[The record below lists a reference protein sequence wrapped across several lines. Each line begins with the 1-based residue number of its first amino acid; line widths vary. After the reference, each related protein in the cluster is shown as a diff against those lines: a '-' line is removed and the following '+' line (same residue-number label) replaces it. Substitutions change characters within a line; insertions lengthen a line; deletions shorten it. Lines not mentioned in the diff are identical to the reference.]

1 MWMTPS
7 RGRSAATRGAA
18 LAVLLGVMGLAGCS
32 GGSSAPREV
41 APAAVAVSAP
51 AGRDAAPALAG
62 TQSCRKCHERFYT
75 LWSTSHHGTA
85 MQAVTADF
93 VREKLTPPTADVTV
107 RGVSYRAVLDDGKA
121 PYVRARGPGGEGRHP
136 IVHAMGG
143 KNVYYFLTPLE
154 RGRLQV
160 LPVAYDVH
168 KRAWY
173 DTAASGMRH
182 FEGVREQEV
191 HWTDREF
198 TFNTSCHGCHVS
210 QMATNF
216 DLASDTYRTT
226 WAEPGINCETCHGPA
241 SRHVALMDARNPG
254 DALPED
260 VGLVKLG
267 AGATV
272 AQNNAACASCH
283 AKATFLTAAFAPG
296 ESFFDHFGLVTLEH
310 PDYYP
315 DGRDLGENYTQTSWL
330 MSACAKGGE
339 LSCLHCHTSSG
350 RNRFAAPGA
359 ANQACLPC
367 HKPLVDDPTAHSRH
381 AAGTKGNEC
390 VSCHMPTTRFAAMSR
405 SDHSMRPPAPAASL
419 RFKSPNACNLCH
431 AEKDAAWADEWARK
445 WYGPDYQEPI
455 LAQGDLIDAGRRQDW
470 SKLDGILD
478 YLRGP
483 GRDPVVAASLAN
495 LLDPS
500 DDERKW
506 PVLEGLL
513 DDPSPLVRAAAIDR
527 FDGRADPPALD
538 RLVKAAA
545 DPARLVRI
553 RAAEG
558 LAGVPRA
565 ELPPEGLAA
574 VEAATA
580 ELEAS
585 LRSRPDDAHA
595 HATLADLHMRRGQ
608 VPQAIAE
615 YDLSLKMFPQ
625 NVPALV
631 NASLAYNAAGRND
644 RAEDALRRAIGIA
657 PEAAAAHFN
666 LGLLLAELGRASE
679 AESALRLALK
689 HDARLA
695 AAAYNLAVLVAPTD
709 PDEAVALARQAVA
722 LRPRDARYAFTLAYQ
737 LSQRP
742 AGADEAT
749 AILRDLVAR
758 QPGDA
763 DAHLLLADLHAKAGR
778 AAEARAVLQAAA
790 RQSAIP
796 ERERLQI
803 RRRLDAPPGPR

>member
-1 MWMTPS
+1 MRGGTGRRVGVGS
-7 RGRSAATRGAA
+7 RIA
-18 LAVLLGVMGLAGCS
+18 LALGLAAIVGCS
-32 GGSSAPREV
+32 GEAPAPREV
-41 APAAVAVSAP
+41 KPAGVPVSATT
-51 AGRDAAPALAG
+51 ATLAG

-85 MQAVTADF
+85 MQPVTPAF
-93 VREKLTPPTADVTV
+93 AREKLTPPAGDVSV
-107 RGVSYRAVLDDGKA
+107 RGVSYRAVLDGGES
-121 PYVRARGPGGEGRHP
+121 PYVRAVGPEGETRHP

-168 KRAWY
+168 KKAWY

-182 FEGVREQEV
+182 FENVREEQV

-210 QMATNF
+210 QMATNY
-216 DLASDTYRTT
+216 DLQGDAYRTT
-226 WAEPGINCETCHGPA
+226 WVEPGINCETCHGPA
-241 SRHVALMDARNPG
+241 SKHVALMEARRPG

-272 AQNNAACASCH
+272 EQNNAACASCH
-283 AKATFLTAAFAPG
+283 AKATFLTSAFQPG
-296 ESFFDHFGLVTLEH
+296 DTYFDHFGLVTLDH

-315 DGRDLGENYTQTSWL
+315 DGRDLGENYTYTSWL

-350 RNRFAAPGA
+350 RNRFAEPGT
-359 ANQACLPC
+359 ANNACLPC
-367 HKPLVDDPTAHSRH
+367 HKPLVDDPTAHSHH
-381 AAGTKGNEC
+381 AAGTKGDEC
-390 VSCHMPTTRFAAMSR
+390 VSCHMPTTRFAAMNR

-431 AEKDAAWADEWARK
+431 QDRDAAWANHWVGK
-445 WYGPDYQEPI
+445 WYGPDYQNPI
-455 LAQGDLIDAGRRQDW
+455 LAQGDLIDAGRRGDW
-470 SKLDGILD
+470 SKLDAVLD
-478 YLRGP
+478 YLRGAD
-483 GRDPVVAASLAN
+483 RDPVVSASLVT
-495 LLDPS
+495 LLDAS

-513 DDPSPLVRAAAIDR
+513 KDPSPLVRAAVVDR
-527 FDGRADPPALD
+527 FEGRTDPPALD
-538 RLVKAAA
+538 RLVAATNDA
-545 DPARLVRI
+545 ARLVRI

-558 LAGVPRA
+558 LTGVPRA
-565 ELPPEGLAA
+565 ELPPEALAK

-595 HATLADLHMRRGQ
+595 HANLADLHMRRGQ
-608 VPQAIAE
+608 VPQALAE
-615 YDLSLKMFPQ
+615 YDLSLKLFPR

-644 RAEDALRRAIGIA
+644 RAEECLRRALDVA

-666 LGLLLAELGRASE
+666 LGLLLAELGRTSE
-679 AESALRLALK
+679 AESELRLALK
-689 HDARLA
+689 HDPRLA
-695 AAAYNLAVLVAPTD
+695 AAAYNLAVLVAPSK
-709 PDEAVALARQAVA
+709 PDEAIALARKAVE
-722 LRPRDARYAFTLAYQ
+722 LRPRDPRYAFTLAYQ
-737 LSQRP
+737 LAQ
-742 AGADEAT
+742 GGKADEAT
-749 AILRDLVAR
+749 ALLRDLIAR
-758 QPGDA
+758 EPAFPDA
-763 DAHLLLADLHAKAGR
+763 YLLLADLLAKAGR
-778 AAEARAVLQAAA
+778 AAEARAVLEAAA
-790 RQSAIP
+790 RQPAIL
-796 ERERLQI
+796 ERERAGI
-803 RRRLDAPPGPR
+803 EMRLRGAR